1 MNECQLYK
9 AGTEDRC
16 HMILFTFMVESGL
29 QTLFQVESRLVV
41 ARCQNGKGNEE
52 KMIKFYK
59 VSSGRIRFG
68 NLFFNMDTKV
78 NNNVMCT

>member
-41 ARCQNGKGNEE
+41 ARC
-52 KMIKFYK
+52 
-59 VSSGRIRFG
+59 
-68 NLFFNMDTKV
+68 
-78 NNNVMCT
+78 